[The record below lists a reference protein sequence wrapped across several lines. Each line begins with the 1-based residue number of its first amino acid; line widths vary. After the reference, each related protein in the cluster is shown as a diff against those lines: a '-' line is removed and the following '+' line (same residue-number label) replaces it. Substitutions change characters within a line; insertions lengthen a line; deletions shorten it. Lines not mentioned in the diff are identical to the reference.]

1 MTPRVAHVS
10 DARHRNIALVNRYSR
25 PCDGASFGRYRVSI
39 RIEIAPAGYLEP
51 ASNAWAM
58 QTRLCSTASY
68 PTILSRT
75 SHMRSCSLNLL
86 APVLQELGEPQKRL
100 LGLVHRQ
107 VLHSLQQ
114 MGCDVL
120 VQELPCWT
128 TMSDRLV
135 GPDCHW
141 RWRD

>member
-1 MTPRVAHVS
+1 VCVHVS
-10 DARHRNIALVNRYSR
+10 DARHWDLALVDRYSG
-25 PCDGASFGRYRVSI
+25 PCDGASVGRYRVSI

-58 QTRLCSTASY
+58 QTRLCRTASY
-68 PTILSRT
+68 PAILNRT
-75 SHMRSCSLNLL
+75 CHMRSRSLNLL
-86 APVLQELGEPQKRL
+86 APVLQEFREPQKRL
-100 LGLVHRQ
+100 LGLIDRQ

-114 MGCDVL
+114 MRCDVL
-120 VQELPCWT
+120 VQELPCRT
-128 TMSDRLV
+128 TVSDRLV